1 MDDLDHR
8 LIRLL
13 RQDARMTA
21 ASLAERLG
29 TSRGTVQNRI
39 ERMRA
44 SGVMLGFTVRMRGDL
59 EEGGVRA
66 ITALEVR
73 SADTASVIAALRR
86 MPDVGRVFATNGRWD
101 LMLHLNTNSL
111 ASLDRCLQEIRALR
125 AVGQSETSIL
135 LSEHK

>member
-1 MDDLDHR
+1 MDELDHR

-13 RQDARMTA
+13 RHDGRLSA

-39 ERMRA
+39 ERMRS
-44 SGVMLGFTVRMRGDL
+44 SGVLLGFTVRMRGDL

-66 ITALEVR
+66 VTSLEVR
-73 SADTASVIAALRR
+73 SAETASVIAALRR
-86 MPDVGRVFATNGRWD
+86 MADVGRVFATNGRWD
-101 LMLHLNTNSL
+101 LVLHINTDSL
-111 ASLDRCLQEIRALR
+111 ASLDRCLQQIRALR

-135 LSEHK
+135 LSEHI